1 MVVRADEPLGCVN
14 WHRQSVGA
22 VAYYWAMGIA
32 MLPEARG
39 HGYGTDAHRL
49 LARYLFAHT
58 TAHRIEAVT
67 DVDNT
72 AEQRA
77 LEKTGFTQE
86 GVNRGIAWRN
96 GAWRDAVT
104 YGLLRTDERS

>member
-1 MVVRADEPLGCVN
+1 MVVPADESLGCVN
-14 WHRQSVGA
+14 WHRQSVGP
-22 VAYYWAMGIA
+22 VAYYWAIGIA
-32 MLPEARG
+32 MLPQVRG

-49 LARYLFAHT
+49 LPRYLFAHT

-72 AEQRA
+72 AERRA

-96 GAWRDAVT
+96 GAWRDTVT
-104 YGLLRTDERS
+104 YGLLRTDERR